1 MKRLYIT
8 LLSIMLFTCS
18 FARITGNEV
27 SMISYE
33 QGWLDSRGTLALKN
47 NTTEDIHNVTFQ
59 ITYLDMS
66 GNALDYKEFYEEV
79 EIAPGLTR
87 KLDIP
92 AYEHSRSY
100 HYYKSE
106 NRPGGSPAFK
116 ISFELKDF
124 NTVEPIEEVSEI
136 ESDYSLPSY
145 NDSPKSDDG
154 PSGAMILLFLA
165 MILIF
170 IGIAVGMYVLVAV
183 LAQRRKR
190 NVVIWLLLSLLATPL
205 LMVIILLVIGDAEK
219 DGHSVYEK

>member
-18 FARITGNEV
+18 FAQITGTEV
-27 SMISYE
+27 SMVSYE

-47 NTTEDIHNVTFQ
+47 NTSEDIHNVTFQ

-92 AYEHSRSY
+92 AYEHSRDY

-124 NTVEPIEEVSEI
+124 NKVEPIEEVSEI
-136 ESDYSLPSY
+136 ESDYSIPSY
-145 NDSPKSDDG
+145 RDSSNHDDEPTG
-154 PSGAMILLFLA
+154 MMILIGLA
-165 MILIF
+165 IILIF

-190 NVVIWLLLSLLATPL
+190 NVVIWILLSLLATPF
-205 LMVIILLVIGDAEK
+205 LMAIILLVIGDAEK
-219 DGHSVYEK
+219 DGNSIYEK